1 MARTVPGSGAQIK
14 PIFDNLFG
22 VRAVEVINPG
32 IGYDPTDP
40 PRLTITGCGI
50 PEAEAILYP
59 IIDSDSGKIIHIRV
73 LERGRG
79 YDPLRLQIVPTSESL
94 GVINSFDINRIWQN
108 YPNSLTSGTF
118 EVDPEGNLVDRL
130 RIVSDNDPKPADIL
144 TERDGSGLILDRNFD
159 QVFIYRGGKQ
169 VPFGQN
175 RTFQKNKSL
184 GIMANG
190 VFLHTPEWGA
200 AAGDAPIGFELDT
213 VLESNVK
220 QSDVYDAVID
230 SNTYYYQSSK
240 LINHFKL
247 NHSVLDWGLHKVF
260 TWKLKVEYG
269 NLLVDISDLDETIGV
284 VEVGRTIV
292 EIGGDGE
299 AEIVKIVR
307 NAQNVI
313 TQIYLRDVTGTFQES
328 SAVLGSNGFSFTIS
342 SVPRSLNV
350 FYINFGPDAALFG
363 SFIPDTYYLAPE
375 NIQVRKN
382 YVIIFDQSD
391 ASNQQGI
398 GHPIQ
403 FSTTPDGE
411 LNSGSLLYNSTGASA
426 AVAADYENAFS
437 SIFIMNGDETNNI
450 YFYCKYHRYMSGYE
464 GQEGYISLSS
474 VEDTEVPDND
484 YYITDFFQERV
495 TITPSDFINGV
506 DYDLNLKNSSIES
519 SGSGNGTT
527 GGFDIGQ
534 HFRLGGNAGQRWVR
548 FDLDLRNVVTFD
560 VEVIRGNDSN
570 GGENP
575 DVNEE
580 LRIYFAFNTSYGSV
594 QVASYNDSSFDTLK
608 TITVAVP
615 PASRNNNQTVFLYQ
629 NNANGSGF
637 DHWGIRNITVGSG
650 DDDFSRHPD
659 GHSKILGM
667 SFDGYPIYGP
677 YGYFGANNAVQR
689 AADSYRLKVGAEIDG
704 AREEVVNPSSTTY
717 AVTVSSGK
725 FLYDGSIPNFL
736 NLKRGN
742 TYIFNQDDASNDG
755 NILLLSNDSDGWH
768 PTQNVGDV
776 GNLSYLYQHP
786 KITYSL
792 DGTEVTYSQY
802 VTGFTTSSSR
812 QLQIVIPSDVPKTLY
827 TYSYANAQYGV
838 RSVQDGYAMGMLV
851 QDYIYDSTE
860 GDLDQFNGLYVVTP
874 EYPNGTYAYFLT
886 ESSNGTPTYPYCI
899 GPQFFGA
906 PLFEGDPVPELASV
920 SPSGA
925 EGEVVLKDDGSIDY
939 IRMTKN
945 GDGYFGTA
953 EARVLGGE
961 GTGGTASPVVQ
972 TITGLTIRNEGR
984 SFATPPTLVFEG
996 GGGQGAQGAAEI
1008 STLGK
1013 VTSITITDDG
1023 DFYQEPPTILIDGGG
1038 GGGAKAI
1045 ANIDQGKISSIEL
1058 TDSGQ
1063 GYVNPPRIIFT
1074 KLINLK
1080 RKTRSRQSLNSQF
1093 QYLTGLTKTT
1103 TPDATEIFVN
1113 STNAFPGSGQFIL
1126 NNEIVTYTGK
1136 APGKFT
1142 GLTRGTNFNYDQRV
1156 ILDSTQDVAGVS
1168 SYNFNVG
1175 DVITRRVESSSN
1187 KLAKVYDWNPATKEL
1202 LVTFE
1207 IDELAFIDAGF
1218 AATEDAIVQFGGG
1231 LPDSS
1236 TASQLPHNTIVS
1248 IGDNITTLTVPI
1260 SSIQDRTFEDDDENE
1275 DPDNAGVFLG
1285 DGIPDLINAGTDYA
1299 GQISLDGGIFNSL
1312 YGIEETQG
1320 GTNTTL
1326 FAVGDSILDAT
1337 PFPQQKFATI
1347 DTAGGL
1353 SEGVEHVAQVR
1364 VTVDKT
1370 VGNGVNFGV
1379 NEVVTGSVSGV
1390 TGTVVSWDST
1400 AGVLVLSSITPFNTG
1415 NVNKGV
1421 NGFLNEFSSRGTII
1435 DLVVQEPGINYSAVP
1450 TVTVEDDGDIQAT
1463 VTAVLTAAGDQI
1475 QSLTITNGGY
1485 GYNQYVETNVLH
1497 PTITFTNDSGDTT
1510 GAGAAAY
1517 AILGGENIVGNA
1529 GASYR
1534 IKSIE
1539 YQTVVQ
1545 TS

>member
-79 YDPLRLQIVPTSESL
+79 YDPLRMQIVPTSESL
-94 GVINSFDINRIWQN
+94 GVINSFDINKIWQN

-118 EVDPEGNLVDRL
+118 EVDSEGNLVDRL

-144 TERDGSGLILDRNFD
+144 TERDGSGLISDRNFD

-200 AAGDAPIGFELDT
+200 SAGDAPIGFELDS

-230 SNTYYYQSSK
+230 SNTYYYQSSR

-247 NHSVLDWGLHKVF
+247 DHSVLDWGLHKVF
-260 TWKLKVEYG
+260 TWNLKVEYG
-269 NLLVDISDLDETIGV
+269 NLLVDISDLDETIGL

-299 AEIVKIVR
+299 AEVVKIVR

-313 TQIYLRDVTGTFQES
+313 TQLYLRDVTGTFQES
-328 SAVLGSNGFSFTIS
+328 SAVLGSNGFSFNIS
-342 SVPRSLNV
+342 SVPLSLNL

-426 AVAADYENAFS
+426 AVAADYENEFR
-437 SIFIMNGDETNNI
+437 SIFIMNEDETNNI
-450 YFYCKYHRYMSGYE
+450 YFYCKYHRHMSGYE
-464 GQEGYISLSS
+464 GQEGYISLSTS
-474 VEDTEVPDND
+474 QDTEVSDND
-484 YYITDFFQERV
+484 YYTTNFFKERIV
-495 TITPSDFINGV
+495 ITPDDLQTGYN
-506 DYDLNLKNSSIES
+506 LNLKSAGLVSNGTGAGS
-519 SGSGNGTT
+519 SGGFAIGNHYKLNGSGS
-527 GGFDIGQ
+527 
-534 HFRLGGNAGQRWVR
+534 QRWVR
-548 FDLDLRNVVTFD
+548 FDLDLRGVVTFD
-560 VEVIRGNDSN
+560 AEIIRGNDSN
-570 GGENP
+570 GGEDP
-575 DVNEE
+575 DVGEE
-580 LRIYFAFNTSYGSV
+580 LRVYFAFNTTYGSIGI
-594 QVASYNDSSFDTLK
+594 ANYNDSSFDSLK
-608 TITVAVP
+608 TITIAVP
-615 PASRNNNQTVFLYQ
+615 PSSRNENQTVYLYQ
-629 NNANGSGF
+629 NGAEGSSF

-650 DDDFSRHPD
+650 ADDFSRHPD

-704 AREEVVNPSSTTY
+704 AREEVITPSSTTY

-768 PTQNVGDV
+768 PTQDVGDV

-792 DGTEVTYSQY
+792 DGSEVTYSQY
-802 VTGFTTSSSR
+802 VAGFTTSSTR
-812 QLQIVIPSDVPKTLY
+812 QLQIVIPADVPKTLY

-838 RSVQDGYAMGMLV
+838 RSVQDGYSMGMLV

-906 PLFEGDPVPELASV
+906 PLFEGDPVPALASV

-961 GTGGTASPVVQ
+961 GSGATASPVVQ

-1045 ANIDQGKISSIEL
+1045 ANIDQGKISTIEL

-1136 APGKFT
+1136 ATGKFT

-1187 KLAKVYDWNPATKEL
+1187 KLAKVYDWDPTTKEL

-1285 DGIPDLINAGTDYA
+1285 DGIPDLINTGTDFA
-1299 GQISLDGGIFNSL
+1299 GQISLDGGIFDSL

-1353 SEGVEHVAQVR
+1353 SEGVEHIAQVR
-1364 VTVDKT
+1364 ITVDKT

-1379 NEVVTGSVSGV
+1379 NEIVTGSVSGV
-1390 TGTVVSWDST
+1390 TGNVVSWDNT
-1400 AGVLVLSSITPFNTG
+1400 AGVLVVTSITPFNTG
-1415 NVNKGV
+1415 NVNKGI
-1421 NGFLNEFSSRGTII
+1421 NGFLNEFSSKGTII
-1435 DLVVQEPGINYSAVP
+1435 DVVVQEPGINYSAVP
-1450 TVTVEDDGDIQAT
+1450 TVTIEDDGDIQAT
-1463 VTAVLTAAGDQI
+1463 VTAVLTSAGDQI